1 MCEGAG
7 TKAKTTIEYL
17 ERSDG
22 SVIKVKADFVPEE
35 QYCNWLQFNGGRS
48 LVKVPRNIAVDESRQ
63 LLLTLE
69 EAKNAAASTDC
80 FLLLETPNNF
90 ASVKDMKELMAS
102 INNRARAIEV
112 KTTRSIGSNK
122 SVKDQYGEL
131 QLINNG
137 ESVKFYPK
145 DSSHAYLECDGL
157 IKTAD
162 GVLLL
167 NEVKASPKEYD
178 FIDVLAR
185 VAKMDFI
192 LKDIQRFFSV
202 PPLAVVML
210 GGIKQVVPF
219 LSGCDFPS
227 ELVEKCR
234 TRGINA
240 VETNGSDI
248 SVKLCA
254 TQTRDN

>member
-7 TKAKTTIEYL
+7 PKAKTTIEYL
-17 ERSDG
+17 HRSEDG
-22 SVIKVKADFVPEE
+22 SVFKVNADFVSEA
-35 QYCNWLQFNGGRS
+35 QYGNWLKLNGGRS
-48 LVKVPRNIAVDESRQ
+48 LFKVPRNMTENLQ

-69 EAKNAAASTDC
+69 EVKNAAASTDC
-80 FLLLETPNNF
+80 FLLLETPTKF
-90 ASVKDMKELMAS
+90 ASVQDVKELMAS

-145 DSSHAYLECDGL
+145 DSSHAYVECDGL

-178 FIDVLAR
+178 FVDVLTR
-185 VAKMDFI
+185 VEKMDFI
-192 LKDIQRFFSV
+192 LKDIQSFISV
-202 PPLAVVML
+202 PPLAVEML

-240 VETNGSDI
+240 VETNGIDY

-254 TQTRDN
+254 TQTRDK